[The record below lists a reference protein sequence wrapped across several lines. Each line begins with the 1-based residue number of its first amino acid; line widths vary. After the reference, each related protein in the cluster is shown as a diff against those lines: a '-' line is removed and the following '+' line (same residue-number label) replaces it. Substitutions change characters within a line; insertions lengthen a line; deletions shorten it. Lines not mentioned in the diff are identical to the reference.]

1 MQHDD
6 SAASGH
12 LRASRPPARAI
23 GGIGAAL
30 LAGAAVLTALGC
42 SEPRSRPS
50 GAMTVTV
57 APGQTGTCAI
67 SPCRVLF
74 EMPPGEAA
82 YQVRGRDADYGRY
95 PAGRT
100 VNLGNFYEPITIDVV
115 GAGVPRAYVY
125 IPVQM

>member
-1 MQHDD
+1 MTHDD

-12 LRASRPPARAI
+12 VRASRPSARAI
-23 GGIGAAL
+23 GRIGAAL
-30 LAGAAVLTALGC
+30 IAGATVLAALGC
-42 SEPRSRPS
+42 SETRSGPS
-50 GAMTVTV
+50 GAITVTV

-74 EMPPGEAA
+74 EMPPGEET

-100 VNLGNFYEPITIDVV
+100 VNLGNFYEPIAIEVV